1 MTHGDNRGLVLPP
14 SIAPVQVVII
24 PIAMHKNGV
33 LEKAEAIRKLRS
45 TSFFSEL
52 QKEENELWKRD
63 IEELFSLYQDE
74 IETGHFTI

>member
-1 MTHGDNRGLVLPP
+1 MDK
-14 SIAPVQVVII
+14 SIDEII
-24 PIAMHKNGV
+24 SALAIRINKVYH

-63 IEELFSLYQDE
+63 VEELFSLYQDE
-74 IETGHFTI
+74 VETGHFTI

>member
-1 MTHGDNRGLVLPP
+1 MDKSLDE
-14 SIAPVQVVII
+14 II
-24 PIAMHKNGV
+24 SALAIRINKVYH

-63 IEELFSLYQDE
+63 VEELFSLYQDE
-74 IETGHFTI
+74 VETGHFTI

>member
-1 MTHGDNRGLVLPP
+1 MKELDKSLDE
-14 SIAPVQVVII
+14 II
-24 PIAMHKNGV
+24 SALAIRINEVYH

-63 IEELFSLYQDE
+63 VEELFSLYQDE
-74 IETGHFTI
+74 VETGHFTI

>member
-1 MTHGDNRGLVLPP
+1 MDKSLDE
-14 SIAPVQVVII
+14 II
-24 PIAMHKNGV
+24 SALAIRINKVYH

-74 IETGHFTI
+74 VETGHFTI

>member
-1 MTHGDNRGLVLPP
+1 MDKSLDE
-14 SIAPVQVVII
+14 II
-24 PIAMHKNGV
+24 SALAIRINEVYH

-63 IEELFSLYQDE
+63 IEELFSLNKE
-74 IETGHFTI
+74 KIETGHFTS

>member
-1 MTHGDNRGLVLPP
+1 MKELDKSLDE
-14 SIAPVQVVII
+14 II
-24 PIAMHKNGV
+24 SALAIRINEVYH

-45 TSFFSEL
+45 TTFFSEL

-74 IETGHFTI
+74 VETGHFTI

>member
-1 MTHGDNRGLVLPP
+1 MDKSLDE
-14 SIAPVQVVII
+14 II
-24 PIAMHKNGV
+24 SALAIRINEVYH
-33 LEKAEAIRKLRS
+33 LETAEAIRKLRS

-74 IETGHFTI
+74 VETGHFTI

>member
-1 MTHGDNRGLVLPP
+1 MDKSLDETISALAIRINEVYH
-14 SIAPVQVVII
+14 
-24 PIAMHKNGV
+24 

-63 IEELFSLYQDE
+63 IEELFSLYQEE
-74 IETGHFTI
+74 IETGRFTI

>member
-1 MTHGDNRGLVLPP
+1 MDKSLDE
-14 SIAPVQVVII
+14 II
-24 PIAMHKNGV
+24 SALAIRINEVCH

-63 IEELFSLYQDE
+63 VEELFSLYQDE
-74 IETGHFTI
+74 VETGHFTI